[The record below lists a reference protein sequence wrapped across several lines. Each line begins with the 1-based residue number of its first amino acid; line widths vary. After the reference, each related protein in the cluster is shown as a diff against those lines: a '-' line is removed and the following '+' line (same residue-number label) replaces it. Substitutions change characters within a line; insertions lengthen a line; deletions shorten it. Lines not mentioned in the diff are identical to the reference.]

1 MTKPYVD
8 IEIGADIGQ
17 VRLYLDDDNY
27 ENYTSEELLN
37 LINDLKL
44 QRAHD
49 MVEINNLKSEISA
62 LEVENDNYE
71 QLTEIEG
78 YKFLKVDIE
87 SVLDYI
93 GTNIVLNFARQDDT
107 YSLNNQQRTA
117 FVRLS
122 KCVGRSYGDFD
133 LNKERKYD

>member
-1 MTKPYVD
+1 MCKPYVD

-17 VRLYLDDDNY
+17 VRLYLDDETY
-27 ENYTSEELLN
+27 ETYGDDELLS

-62 LEVENDNYE
+62 LEIENDNYE
-71 QLTEIEG
+71 QVNDVEG
-78 YKFLKVDIE
+78 YRFLKEDIE

-93 GTNIVLNFARQDDT
+93 GTNIILNFARQDDT
-107 YSLNNQQRTA
+107 YSLNNQQRIA

-122 KCVGRSYGDFD
+122 KCVGRGYGDFD
-133 LNKERKYD
+133 LNKERKI